1 MKTQQRQLGRTAL
14 HLAMWAVLA
23 GAVHAEGTYHFTDL
37 GAVGSF
43 SIGYAINRHGSVAGF
58 SSGKTWS
65 ATLWH
70 HGGIDALGEPS
81 PEVGNCQ
88 AHGIN
93 GEGAV
98 VGECLGDDS
107 YSRAVLWEGGV
118 ATVLPTLG
126 GLYGHASAINQ
137 AGRVVGHSS
146 VAQLG
151 MAHATLWIDG
161 APTDLGTLPGGAYSE
176 AHAINDKGQVVG
188 YSTNRQGL
196 SRATVWRGTKVID
209 LGTLGGLSSQA
220 WALNGRGQVVGCSQ
234 TAQGQLRATL
244 WNDKTATDLGTLPGG
259 FTSCAH
265 GINDAGVAVGYGF
278 VTKAAK
284 YLDRRATMW
293 NGGATIDLNT
303 LLDDETRAAGWLL
316 LAATAIN
323 DHGVI
328 TGVATN
334 SIAHDTRAFLL
345 TPPAP

>member
-1 MKTQQRQLGRTAL
+1 MAL
-14 HLAMWAVLA
+14 LLALWAAPA
-23 GAVHAEGTYHFTDL
+23 GAAQAEGTYRFTDL

-43 SIGYAINRHGSVAGF
+43 SIGYGINQHGSVAGF

-70 HGGIDALGEPS
+70 HGKITALGDPS
-81 PEVGNCQ
+81 PDVGNCQ

-93 GEGAV
+93 GEVAV
-98 VGECLGDDS
+98 VGECLGDDG
-107 YSRAVLWEGGV
+107 YPRAMLWEGGV

-126 GLYGHASAINQ
+126 GLYGHASGINQ
-137 AGRVVGHSS
+137 AGRVVGRSS
-146 VAQLG
+146 LAVLG
-151 MAHATLWIDG
+151 ATHATMWIDG
-161 APTDLGTLPGGAYSE
+161 APTDLGTLPGGTYSE

-196 SRATVWRGTKVID
+196 SRATVWRGAKVID
-209 LGTLGGLSSQA
+209 LGTLGGLNSQA
-220 WALNGRGQVVGCSQ
+220 LTLNGRGQVAGCSQ
-234 TAQGQLRATL
+234 TGRGHSHATL
-244 WNDKTATDLGTLPGG
+244 WNGKAAVDLGTLPGG
-259 FTSCAH
+259 VTSCAH
-265 GINDAGVAVGYGF
+265 GLNDAGVSVGYAF

-293 NGGATIDLNT
+293 NGGTTIDLNT

-334 SIAHDTRAFLL
+334 GIVHDTRAFLL
-345 TPPAP
+345 TPAAP